1 MLYIFNKEVVKQH
14 KLLEEIIINKNKLF
28 ISKY

>member
-1 MLYIFNKEVVKQH
+1 MLYMFNKEVVKQH
-14 KLLEEIIINKNKLF
+14 GLLEEIIINKDKLF